1 MFSKYLKSLSILKK
15 FLFINFIIFTIIGL
29 FTIIYLNNIQPNLIK
44 KKSINHTNIINNTID
59 NLLRLEIKF
68 VTEDIRKFLFSTR
81 FIFQNLDRV
90 IFFDNNLNLVGD
102 TDTLDLDPRAFSTR
116 LNDIEF
122 ESLNEQK
129 INKEN
134 KDKSNNN
141 IEKKFLSFEL
151 ILKKYVSSDEYG
163 APFTFAQENF
173 NQFKLTTIKNV
184 TKEDLNIGYIL
195 ITENANDIK
204 VAIDE
209 RKAFVIRTAISVG
222 FVILIFS
229 FVLSRYFIKP
239 IQNLVS
245 YTKNIKEKSHE
256 KLSIDNLKNRNDE
269 LGLLSN
275 SLEDMTTELQ
285 KRVAH
290 AENFSTDLV
299 HEIRNPLASLK
310 SASEILK
317 DTNSLDQRLKLLNI
331 LSHDV
336 LRIERLITDYS
347 QMLKDEVALS
357 NEKIEKINIEKLKVR
372 NDELGLL
379 SNSLDDMTLELK
391 KRIFN
396 AENFSTDLVHEIRN
410 PLASLKSAS
419 EILHDSK
426 DADQR
431 LKLVNILSHDVQR
444 IERLI
449 TDYSQMLKDE
459 VALSNEKIE
468 KINVEPIIESVVDD
482 FNSIYNVKKGINI
495 KYKNDGK
502 KEYLINGIENRIEQ
516 IIANLLDN
524 SISFTKKGGEIL
536 VDVSLS
542 TDNKIIIKI
551 IDEGQG
557 FKEKDTSKIFNRFYS
572 NRPDKFGEHSGLGLN
587 IVKNLV
593 DLHDGKIV
601 ASNRLDGDGAIMEI
615 SFPTS

>member
-44 KKSINHTNIINNTID
+44 KKSIYHTNIINNTID
-59 NLLRLEIKF
+59 NLLRLEVKF

-90 IFFDNNLNLVGD
+90 IFFDNDLNLIGD

-122 ESLNEQK
+122 ESLNEKK

-134 KDKSNNN
+134 KDKSKNVD
-141 IEKKFLSFEL
+141 EKKFISFEL

-163 APFTFAQENF
+163 DPFTFAKEDF

-317 DTNSLDQRLKLLNI
+317 DTNSSDQRLKLLNI

-336 LRIERLITDYS
+336 L
-347 QMLKDEVALS
+347 
-357 NEKIEKINIEKLKVR
+357 
-372 NDELGLL
+372 
-379 SNSLDDMTLELK
+379 
-391 KRIFN
+391 
-396 AENFSTDLVHEIRN
+396 
-410 PLASLKSAS
+410 
-419 EILHDSK
+419 
-426 DADQR
+426 
-431 LKLVNILSHDVQR
+431 R

-536 VDVSLS
+536 VDVSIS
-542 TDNKIIIKI
+542 TDNKITIKI

>member
-44 KKSINHTNIINNTID
+44 KKSINHINIINNTVD
-59 NLLRLEIKF
+59 NLLRLEVKF

-122 ESLNEQK
+122 ESLNEKK

-134 KDKSNNN
+134 KDKSKNVD
-141 IEKKFLSFEL
+141 EKKFISFEL

-163 APFTFAQENF
+163 DPFTFAKENF

-317 DTNSLDQRLKLLNI
+317 DTNSSDQRLKLLNI

-336 LRIERLITDYS
+336 L
-347 QMLKDEVALS
+347 
-357 NEKIEKINIEKLKVR
+357 
-372 NDELGLL
+372 
-379 SNSLDDMTLELK
+379 
-391 KRIFN
+391 
-396 AENFSTDLVHEIRN
+396 
-410 PLASLKSAS
+410 
-419 EILHDSK
+419 
-426 DADQR
+426 
-431 LKLVNILSHDVQR
+431 R

-536 VDVSLS
+536 VDVSIS